1 MKSAMRHVSAVA
13 MIAFMGLAV
22 TPAFGQARP
31 AGERAASP
39 VAVKPGEVSAAE
51 MERRWGGA
59 AKTGITTSGPE
70 IDQAA
75 INAPTV
81 EKGYKVPRH
90 ADGHPDLTGTW
101 SNASNTTLRR
111 SGSMKNLVM
120 TDDEAIKARVNNPQ
134 NIRQATDDKQ
144 KTSDGLLTGKDLES
158 GRGYNSFWIDPG
170 NNYAMVKGTW
180 RTSWIVDPPNGQ
192 MPLKK
197 GGGFRPVRLG
207 NGYDNPEE
215 RNLNERCLIL
225 GTSGPPIGNYLYNNN
240 LRIVQSPNAVVIES
254 EMIHDARIVP
264 LAKNAAEAEKLHKP
278 TAVTQWMGDSVGWW
292 DGDTLVI
299 ETTNMTRGGGSAPI
313 SPTGKITEKF
323 TRYNDKQVFY
333 EFVVDDPTIYTQPWK
348 GQMGLNAVSDIYE
361 YACHEGNY
369 ALEHILAGGRQN
381 DRNGIKNDGSK
392 DGSE

>member
-1 MKSAMRHVSAVA
+1 
-13 MIAFMGLAV
+13 
-22 TPAFGQARP
+22 
-31 AGERAASP
+31 
-39 VAVKPGEVSAAE
+39 
-51 MERRWGGA
+51 
-59 AKTGITTSGPE
+59 
-70 IDQAA
+70 
-75 INAPTV
+75 
-81 EKGYKVPRH
+81 
-90 ADGHPDLTGTW
+90 
-101 SNASNTTLRR
+101 
-111 SGSMKNLVM
+111 
-120 TDDEAIKARVNNPQ
+120 
-134 NIRQATDDKQ
+134 
-144 KTSDGLLTGKDLES
+144 
-158 GRGYNSFWIDPG
+158 
-170 NNYAMVKGTW
+170 
-180 RTSWIVDPPNGQ
+180 